1 MKNIL
6 LTYFPSVYTL
16 EAFFNEINL
25 KLTDKSEQE
34 RLKKCV
40 KNLASVIVA
49 FDFKLTGPLKSYID
63 KRFTYEQLLY
73 LCFIKINESAPSAK
87 FFENHMFKTNVN
99 NSNIRNVKANLN
111 LPASELEK
119 RMASTENLAICY
131 FLSRQNGENVGDGV
145 YWRELFDLVGS
156 SITKYI
162 IIYSYLFRKVNNSKN
177 VYVQISGP
185 KFNVTFRTLIQDKL
199 VSDEKM
205 IKEKIKQSVVR
216 GSTSKSRHLKV
227 EPVETKPPSVNKLE
241 SKPVKLNTVFE
252 AKDESIKQQVQNLK
266 TVEFQL
272 EKLGHQKLNKTSI
285 LYDRYLGSRIS
296 GRFIYNNR
304 SLEPNE
310 TTGNQILSKFIF
322 DKADFSLYANS
333 AHVDDMKLSLNQ
345 ILIKFMKQHRSCPFK
360 VFLNCYCEQSKEKVQ
375 AKSESIQHKA
385 AIKRNRNGEKV
396 DNKKSDPTK
405 NRY

>member
-6 LTYFPSVYTL
+6 LTYFESVYTL

-25 KLTDKSEQE
+25 KLAEKTDQE
-34 RLKKCV
+34 RLKRCV
-40 KNLASVIVA
+40 KNLANIIVA
-49 FDFKLTGPLKSYID
+49 FDFKLTGPLKSYVD

-73 LCFIKINESAPSAK
+73 LCFIKINESAQNAK
-87 FFENHMFKTNVN
+87 FFENHMFK
-99 NSNIRNVKANLN
+99 SNISNPNIKNVKANLN
-111 LPASELEK
+111 LPSIELEK
-119 RMASTENLAICY
+119 RLASIENLAICY
-131 FLSRQNGENVGDGV
+131 FLSRQNGENTGDGV

-162 IIYSYLFRKVNNSKN
+162 IIYSYLFRKVNNSNN

-185 KFNVTFRTLIQDKL
+185 KFNLTFKTLIQDKL

-205 IKEKIKQSVVR
+205 IVEKIKQSV
-216 GSTSKSRHLKV
+216 TSRKLSKQKLPKT
-227 EPVETKPPSVNKLE
+227 EPIETKPSIHKSD

-252 AKDESIKQQVQNLK
+252 TKEESIKQQVENLK

-296 GRFIYNNR
+296 GRFIYSNR

-310 TTGNQILSKFIF
+310 STSNQIMEKFIF
-322 DKADFSLYANS
+322 DKVDFSLYQNS
-333 AHVDDMKLSLNQ
+333 AHVDQMKKSLSQ
-345 ILIKFMKQHRSCPFK
+345 ILVKFIKMHRSCPFK
-360 VFLNCYCEQSKEKVQ
+360 VFLDCYCVQTKDEVEPKIESTENKV
-375 AKSESIQHKA
+375 AV
-385 AIKRNRNGEKV
+385 KRKRNGEII
-396 DNKKSDPTK
+396 NKNEEKPSQD
-405 NRY
+405 R